1 VFILYALLIALIVGI
16 LAGGRLA
23 RLGALSI
30 RWSWVIAGGLAAQL
44 VLFSDP
50 VTRIVGHAGPV
61 IYVAT
66 TGCVLLAVL
75 ANRRIV
81 GIPLVVAGAAAN
93 MAAIIANGG
102 FMPASAA
109 ALAALGKADAGER
122 PFGMADAT
130 FERLRE
136 QEPEAETV
144 YYIYVVDR
152 SEHLRGVF
160 SLRELLMT
168 PPEKKVRDFMTENP
182 VSVQTD
188 ASEEEITN
196 VIAKYNLLAL
206 PVVDEENRLLG
217 VVTVDDVVDLLLP
230 PASRRKRR
238 KM

>member
-1 VFILYALLIALIVGI
+1 MFILYALLIALIVGI

-109 ALAALGKADAGER
+109 ALAALGKAAPTTYSNSAVVASPALWPLTDIFAMPR
-122 PFGMADAT
+122 WVPFANVFSIGDVLIGLGVATVIIVAMRRDPDAT
-130 FERLRE
+130 VGTSLGSSIG
-136 QEPEAETV
+136 PAAE
-144 YYIYVVDR
+144 
-152 SEHLRGVF
+152 G
-160 SLRELLMT
+160 
-168 PPEKKVRDFMTENP
+168 
-182 VSVQTD
+182 
-188 ASEEEITN
+188 
-196 VIAKYNLLAL
+196 
-206 PVVDEENRLLG
+206 
-217 VVTVDDVVDLLLP
+217 
-230 PASRRKRR
+230 
-238 KM
+238 

>member
-109 ALAALGKADAGER
+109 ALAALGKAAPTTYSNSAVVASPALWPLTDIFAMPR
-122 PFGMADAT
+122 WVPFANVFSIGDVLIGLGVATVIIVAMRRDPDAT
-130 FERLRE
+130 VGTSLGSSIG
-136 QEPEAETV
+136 PAAE
-144 YYIYVVDR
+144 
-152 SEHLRGVF
+152 G
-160 SLRELLMT
+160 
-168 PPEKKVRDFMTENP
+168 
-182 VSVQTD
+182 
-188 ASEEEITN
+188 
-196 VIAKYNLLAL
+196 
-206 PVVDEENRLLG
+206 
-217 VVTVDDVVDLLLP
+217 
-230 PASRRKRR
+230 
-238 KM
+238 